1 MLTREGLRAQ
11 AKLLGLP
18 LNKERAIIREYAQT
32 IVLKAI
38 YQSEFGR
45 KLLFKGG
52 TALRFAY
59 NLGRFSEDLDFTG
72 QDFPADDFSAVI
84 ALCRKALNQEGF
96 KCVTSEKN
104 KENIKA
110 GWIKLTNI
118 LQEYKI
124 TNIKSEKLMIK
135 LEVSLPE
142 RPLQREPAVIDKY
155 GYLFTVSLL
164 EQGGIF
170 AEKID
175 ALLRRCRGRD
185 IYDLIFLLRNK
196 FLINE
201 QVFQAKGW
209 KIAPRQAILERME
222 KLTPKELNRLAA
234 QLEPFLLKEEETEY
248 IINAKTYVKALNIT

>member
-1 MLTREGLRAQ
+1 MLTREGLQEQ

-18 LNKERAIIREYAQT
+18 LNKQRAIIREYTQT

-38 YQSEFGR
+38 YQSEFGQ

-59 NLGRFSEDLDFTG
+59 GLGRFSEDLDFTG
-72 QDFPADDFSAVI
+72 QDFSIADFTAMIAV
-84 ALCRKALNQEGF
+84 CRKALNQEGF

-104 KENIKA
+104 RKNIKA
-110 GWIKLTNI
+110 GWIKLTNV

-142 RPLQREPAVIDKY
+142 CHLQKEPAVIDRY
-155 GYLFTVSLL
+155 GYLFTVSLM
-164 EQGGIF
+164 EKGGIF

-196 FLINE
+196 FLIND

-209 KIAPRQAILERME
+209 QITPRQAILEKME
-222 KLTPKELNRLAA
+222 KLTSEKLNRLAA
-234 QLEPFLLKEEETEY
+234 QLEPFLLKEEEKEY
-248 IINAKTYVKALNIT
+248 IINAKTYIKALNTT